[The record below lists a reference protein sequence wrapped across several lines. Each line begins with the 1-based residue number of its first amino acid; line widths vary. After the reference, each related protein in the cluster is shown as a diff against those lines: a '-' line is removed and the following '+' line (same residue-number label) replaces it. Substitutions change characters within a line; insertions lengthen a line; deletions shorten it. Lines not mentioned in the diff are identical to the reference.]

1 MWLNGP
7 SDEAKRAGGRLR
19 PIRPVG
25 AIRSH
30 VRVQARP
37 PPRARRVRGARHRD
51 QRLRRR
57 PLRDDRGGRRAR
69 GRRGAPRDLRL
80 ARAGGA
86 PALARDPALHRDHAG
101 HGRRRAA
108 AGGGAGRA
116 RRPARGS
123 RADRPQRALRR
134 RGSCARRS
142 SARGST
148 GPRRPRSAPCSSR
161 AASPRSRASAA
172 LAPLAGSLGIEV
184 DEVHRAL
191 PDALTCARVFC
202 ALFPKLCANAV
213 TVGDALDL
221 LRSRRRARKTE
232 PGGGDS
238 ARPAAGPVDP
248 AGRPGRLRLP
258 RRARAAAV
266 RGEVGVAA
274 LARAGAL
281 LCPRGLDRAGARSL
295 TTGRPT
301 RSSARSCSRTG

>member
-37 PPRARRVRGARHRD
+37 APRARRVRGARHRD
-51 QRLRRR
+51 QRVRRR
-57 PLRDDRGGRRAR
+57 PLRDDRGGRRAG

-101 HGRRRAA
+101 HGGRRAA

-116 RRPARGS
+116 GRPARGP
-123 RADRPQRALRR
+123 RADRAQRALRR
-134 RGSCARRS
+134 ARAAPGVRARR
-142 SARGST
+142 ARLARAARALHRAARAPLRPARAQAGARAA
-148 GPRRPRSAPCSSR
+148 GRLARDRGGRGAPRAARRPHVR
-161 AASPRSRASAA
+161 ARVLRPVPEAVRERRDGGRRARPAA
-172 LAPLAGSLGIEV
+172 LAPPRSQDRAG
-184 DEVHRAL
+184 R
-191 PDALTCARVFC
+191 
-202 ALFPKLCANAV
+202 
-213 TVGDALDL
+213 GD
-221 LRSRRRARKTE
+221 
-232 PGGGDS
+232 P
-238 ARPAAGPVDP
+238 ARPAAGPLDA

-281 LCPRGLDRAGARSL
+281 LCPRGLDRAGARSW
-295 TTGRPT
+295 TTGRRT